1 MVKELQTRIALKYD
15 SYANWTKTD
24 VAEKGGNLVL
34 LPGEI
39 GICEIPSVQEGVSN
53 VAPTVLFKVGGA
65 KYTEGEKAGQ
75 LMAFKDLPWASATAA
90 DVYGWAKAKTVE
102 YDATAQKI
110 IFKNAAGGEIHSL
123 DLTSLATKASVDDL
137 EARIAE
143 IESNIGEGG
152 DFSNNI
158 ANIEAALE
166 TILGT
171 EGTDEEEGTDGLIK
185 TTADAAKAA
194 AKEYTD
200 AEVLK
205 DRNRLDAIE
214 AKDAIQDTTIS
225 EHTTQIATN
234 TAGVASNLA
243 AIGQEASDRAAAD
256 AAIEKA
262 YKAADEAINAKIGDL
277 AEGTN
282 LVDAIA
288 DAKQAGTDAAA
299 AVKTLTEGTV
309 ATHGDDIETLKANL
323 AQEIVDRKAA
333 DEALDNRLDTLEVF
347 FEGADADGEG
357 NATLYDA
364 LDTLKEI
371 QDYISSEGAA
381 ADDMVKDIAANKE
394 AIEDIQDVLNDT
406 VDEAGETIAHGL
418 VSRITQAEADI
429 SAAEGAID
437 VLEAATVGY
446 DGTKTVAS
454 AIDEAKQAAEKTAS
468 DALATFTTTR
478 MAPAEGRITAL
489 EEDVNHTTTGLAATK
504 AIADG
509 AAAAAAEATQGVNAL
524 KATVVDGADS
534 NAKLRSDI
542 TSLQTLTGGNDG
554 NAKLREDITALQGA
568 VNNET
573 TGLVA
578 TYDIA
583 TAAKTLAEDNAENIK
598 TNSADIADIVADY
611 LKAAD
616 AYIFNCG
623 TASEVVHTKA
633 E

>member
-143 IESNIGEGG
+143 IEGNIGEGG

-214 AKDAIQDTTIS
+214 AKDATQDTTIS

-288 DAKQAGTDAAA
+288 DAKQAGTDATQAVTDLTKG
-299 AVKTLTEGTV
+299 AVKTNTEAIAGLNSDLAKEV
-309 ATHGDDIETLKANL
+309 KDRGDADTALSGRLDKVEAFFETAEGETL
-323 AQEIVDRKAA
+323 
-333 DEALDNRLDTLEVF
+333 DT
-347 FEGADADGEG
+347 
-357 NATLYDA
+357 A

-371 QDYISSEGAA
+371 QDYLNGEGEATGGLLSRV
-381 ADDMVKDIAANKE
+381 ADNEE
-394 AIEDIQDVLNDT
+394 AIGELQDALNGT
-406 VDEAGETIAHGL
+406 VDDEGQPVTEGL

-429 SAAEGAID
+429 SAAESAID
-437 VLEAATVGY
+437 VLEAATAGY
-446 DGTKTVAS
+446 NGTNTVAS
-454 AIDEAKQAAEKTAS
+454 AIDTAKQAAEKTAS